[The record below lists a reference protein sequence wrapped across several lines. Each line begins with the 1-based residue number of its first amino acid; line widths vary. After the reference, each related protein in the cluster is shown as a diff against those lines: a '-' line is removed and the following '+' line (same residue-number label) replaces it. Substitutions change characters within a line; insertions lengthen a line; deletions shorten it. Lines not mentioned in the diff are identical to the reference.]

1 MSYDLHIKK
10 IDPSYTESSKAH
22 PALDSS
28 TSRSSRCQFWD
39 GLTME
44 ENHGI
49 LPGKTR
55 ISATKKRFKQAE
67 QMIENWGFTLIYK
80 DSKRGAA
87 NTTLVHL
94 FCEIASLSSHLSSF

>member
-44 ENHGI
+44 
-49 LPGKTR
+49 GKPWDFAWKNTDFT
-55 ISATKKRFKQAE
+55 TKKRFKQAE
-67 QMIENWGFTLIYK
+67 QMMKTGDL
-80 DSKRGAA
+80 
-87 NTTLVHL
+87 L
-94 FCEIASLSSHLSSF
+94 